1 MASGGRQGA
10 AGGTSA
16 GGTGRGGALSREQ
29 VLQAAL
35 EVVRADGADRL
46 TIRGL
51 AAKLGVA
58 VTAIY
63 WHVGDKQALL
73 DGVVD
78 LVIADIGEVTAGG
91 RGPEAR
97 LVSAGRSLRRSLLDQ
112 ADLVALVQRQGR
124 IAALFQP
131 ARRTL
136 VRELAA
142 AGLAGE
148 EAVLA
153 LQAILNMVV
162 GSVLIDRQVARQPA
176 QREEPEELWTADDVP
191 DAPDLLPF
199 LAHHLDEERLFDY
212 TLRTLVRAIVGRS
225 RP

>member
-1 MASGGRQGA
+1 
-10 AGGTSA
+10 
-16 GGTGRGGALSREQ
+16 

-35 EVVRADGADRL
+35 AIVRADGADRL

-78 LVIADIGEVTAGG
+78 LVIADIGEVTATG
-91 RGPEAR
+91 RGPETR
-97 LVSAGRSLRRSLLDQ
+97 LASAGRSLRRSLLDQ

-131 ARRTL
+131 ARRVL
-136 VRELAA
+136 VHELTA
-142 AGLAGE
+142 AGLTGE
-148 EAVLA
+148 EVVLA
-153 LQAILNMVV
+153 LQAILNLVV

-191 DAPDLLPF
+191 DDPDLLPH
-199 LAHHLDEERLFDY
+199 LAHHVDDEELFDY
-212 TLRTLVRAIVGRS
+212 ALGMLVGAVVHRDQGR
-225 RP
+225 RKGR